1 MTQAQTPM
9 PDFAGRLALVTGGL
23 GAIGAATCAALRA
36 RGARVVA
43 ADAHAPVAGPGVDLT
58 QGEGVHLN
66 VTDAASL
73 RALVARVQTT
83 SDKLGYVP
91 DPAARALA
99 SQRSDHVALL
109 IPLLS
114 NALFVDLL
122 ESAQGTLRQA
132 GFQTLIGVTHYDS
145 REEEQSSDNGYVNL
159 EVIGKS

>member
-1 MTQAQTPM
+1 M

-73 RALVARVQTT
+73 RALVARVQAECGPIDTLVNVAGVVSFGAAAT
-83 SDKLGYVP
+83 LPEGRKSVTACAEVSVKVLVHPICSPVGNAEAKLVW
-91 DPAARALA
+91 R
-99 SQRSDHVALL
+99 
-109 IPLLS
+109 
-114 NALFVDLL
+114 
-122 ESAQGTLRQA
+122 
-132 GFQTLIGVTHYDS
+132 
-145 REEEQSSDNGYVNL
+145 
-159 EVIGKS
+159 